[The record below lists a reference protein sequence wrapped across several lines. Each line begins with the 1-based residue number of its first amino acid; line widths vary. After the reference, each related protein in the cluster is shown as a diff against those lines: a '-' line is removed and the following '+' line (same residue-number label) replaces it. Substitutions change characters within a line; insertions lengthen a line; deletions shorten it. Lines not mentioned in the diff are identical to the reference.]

1 MVMFFALLYPDHSVH
16 SFIKICSPCF
26 FFPRER
32 DFPSSDFQAVNSDLA
47 CPLVLFQFSVS
58 GTHND
63 IIPYDLGV
71 FFFFSLKTL
80 LFTCISYFGIHPK
93 NILLHTHFSSLF
105 SFSNRQSWMQKTTFR
120 CLLKNMFYHIGLINI
135 LALRVEGT
143 KINTIW
149 ECFEC
154 SSWAQDGLN
163 EWWCMSALGTQHT
176 STVGLQKKKQLINQ
190 ASRVQREMMYFT
202 CNK

>member
-16 SFIKICSPCF
+16 SFIKIYPPCF
-26 FFPRER
+26 FSPRKRFP
-32 DFPSSDFQAVNSDLA
+32 FKWLPSCQLWSSLPPCFVSIFCIRNSQRYYTLR
-47 CPLVLFQFSVS
+47 F
-58 GTHND
+58 G
-63 IIPYDLGV
+63 GV
-71 FFFFSLKTL
+71 FFFSLKTL